1 MDIGALRPTNL
12 VSQDTEETPKAPE
25 GNRKIQKYAQ
35 EFEAS
40 LLSAWWKEMQS
51 SLTSPDQE
59 QSEFGSM
66 NDLAAQALGVGLS
79 AHGGIGIAKMIVH
92 QFESGRVPMSSEKP
106 NNVNR
111 D

>member
-1 MDIGALRPTNL
+1 MEIGALRLTNL
-12 VSQDTEETPKAPE
+12 VSQHTEETPNAPE

-59 QSEFGSM
+59 QSELGSM
-66 NDLAAQALGVGLS
+66 NDLAAQALGEGLS

-92 QFESGRVPMSSEKP
+92 QFESGRSAGEQRLP
-106 NNVNR
+106 NSVNR